1 MTEELW
7 QLKIF
12 KKSIKKKE
20 KQKLMERR
28 KEIGFFLGPLLF
40 LLVYL
45 SPFLPQNPKA
55 HNLLAIFFLIVV
67 WWVTECIPIPIT
79 ALLIP
84 VFITVFRVASA
95 KEAFAPFANPI
106 IMLFMGSFILARAM
120 SVHSLDQKI
129 AYSIL
134 SLKNIARKK
143 TRILFAFGLT
153 TVFLSLWISNTATT
167 AMMFPIALG
176 VFDTLNSEKEK
187 KGASSFSLIL
197 LLTLAYSA
205 SIGGIGTPIGSPP
218 NLIAIGM
225 LEKLADYRITFFQW
239 MIIGFLVLIP
249 MYFFLFFFM
258 KFKLR
263 GEKNSGLLANIHSFK
278 DKKPKAGLSRA
289 QKNVLAAFSVTV
301 FLWIFPGFISLVWG
315 REAPFSLWLQG
326 HFPESIAAIIGA
338 SILFILPINLSRGE
352 FTLSL
357 KEALKI
363 DWGTLLLFGGGLSLG
378 FQMFETGLADAIG
391 NFFISSGGSAA
402 NLSLIILFS
411 VAFSV
416 FLTEVTSNTASA
428 NMIIPI
434 IIAISNSASINPIP
448 PVLGSAIGCSF
459 AFMLPVA
466 TPPNAIIYGSGMVR
480 LPQMMKFGFWMNIAG
495 IIIIWVSI
503 RFVALF
509 LGLV

>member
-1 MTEELW
+1 MELR
-7 QLKIF
+7 
-12 KKSIKKKE
+12 KK
-20 KQKLMERR
+20 L
-28 KEIGFFLGPLLF
+28 GFLLGPLFF
-40 LLVYL
+40 LLAYFSPLL
-45 SPFLPQNPKA
+45 SQNPKA
-55 HNLLAIFFLIVV
+55 HRLLAIFFLIVV
-67 WWVTECIPIPIT
+67 WWVTECIPIPLT

-106 IMLFMGSFILARAM
+106 IMLFLGSFILARAM
-120 SVHSLDQKI
+120 SVHALDQKI

-134 SLKNIARKK
+134 SMKKIAHKK
-143 TRILFAFGLT
+143 SRILFAFGLT
-153 TVFLSLWISNTATT
+153 TIFLSLWISNTATT

-176 VFDTLNSEKEK
+176 VLGTFHSEIEK
-187 KGASSFSLIL
+187 KGAPSFRLAL
-197 LLTLAYSA
+197 LLSLAYSA

-218 NLIAIGM
+218 NLIAIGL

-239 MIIGFLVLIP
+239 MVIGFLVLIP
-249 MYFFLFFFM
+249 MYLFLFFFM

-263 GEKNSGLLANIHSFK
+263 TEKNSKLSVDLHSFK
-278 DKKPKAGLSRA
+278 SSKEAGLSRA

-301 FLWIFPGFISLVWG
+301 FLWTFPGFISLVWG
-315 REAPFSLWLQG
+315 REAPLFLWFQQ
-326 HFPESIAAIIGA
+326 HFPESVAAIIGA
-338 SILFILPINLSRGE
+338 GLLFLLPVNLSRGE

-378 FQMFETGLADAIG
+378 FQMFETGLADVIG
-391 NFFISSGGSAA
+391 KFFISSGGSAA
-402 NLSLIILFS
+402 SLSLITLFS

-416 FLTEVTSNTASA
+416 FITELTSNTASA

-434 IIAISNSASINPIP
+434 IIAISNSASINPLP

-466 TPPNAIIYGSGMVR
+466 TPPNAIIYGSRMVP

-495 IIIIWVSI
+495 IILIWIGI
-503 RFVALF
+503 RFIASF
-509 LGLV
+509 LGLVQY

>member
-1 MTEELW
+1 ME
-7 QLKIF
+7 QRKKIG
-12 KKSIKKKE
+12 
-20 KQKLMERR
+20 LL
-28 KEIGFFLGPLLF
+28 LGPFLFLAAYFSPILPHSPRANSLLAVF
-40 LLVYL
+40 LLV
-45 SPFLPQNPKA
+45 
-55 HNLLAIFFLIVV
+55 VV

-84 VFITVFRVASA
+84 VLITTFQIASV

-106 IMLFMGSFILARAM
+106 IMLFLGSFMLARAM
-120 SVHSLDQKI
+120 SVHALDQKL
-129 AYSIL
+129 AFSIL
-134 SLKNIARKK
+134 SLKSIGHKK
-143 TRILFAFGLT
+143 TRILFALGLT

-176 VFDTLNSEKEK
+176 VLGTFDSEKGK
-187 KGASSFSLIL
+187 KGVQPFSIIL

-225 LEKLADYRITFFQW
+225 LEKLAAYRITFFQW
-239 MIIGFLVLIP
+239 MIICFLVLIP
-249 MYFFLFFFM
+249 MFFVLFYFM
-258 KFKLR
+258 KFRLR
-263 GEKNSGLLANIHSFK
+263 REKDSGELTNILPFKGEKVHQGL
-278 DKKPKAGLSRA
+278 GRA
-289 QKNVLAAFSVTV
+289 QKNVLVAFSITV
-301 FLWIFPGFISLVWG
+301 LLWIFPGFVSLVRG
-315 REAPFSLWLQG
+315 REAPLFLWLQER
-326 HFPESIAAIIGA
+326 FPEAAAAIIGA
-338 SILFILPINLSRGE
+338 GLLFILPVNLKRGQ

-378 FQMFETGLADAIG
+378 FQMFETGLADSIG
-391 NFFISSGGSAA
+391 KFFISSGGNAA
-402 NLSLIILFS
+402 SLSLITLL
-411 VAFSV
+411 SV
-416 FLTEVTSNTASA
+416 FLSVYLTELTSNTASA

-434 IIAISNSASINPIP
+434 IIAISKAASISPLA

-495 IIIIWVSI
+495 IIIIWVGVTFI
-503 RFVALF
+503 APL
-509 LGLV
+509 LGLI

>member
-1 MTEELW
+1 ME
-7 QLKIF
+7 QR
-12 KKSIKKKE
+12 KK
-20 KQKLMERR
+20 
-28 KEIGFFLGPLLF
+28 IGFLLGPFLFLVAYFSPLIPHNPKANSLLAVF
-40 LLVYL
+40 LLV
-45 SPFLPQNPKA
+45 
-55 HNLLAIFFLIVV
+55 VV

-84 VFITVFRVASA
+84 VFITVFHIAPV

-106 IMLFMGSFILARAM
+106 IMLFLGSFMLARAM
-120 SVHSLDQKI
+120 SVHALDQKL

-134 SLKNIARKK
+134 SLKSIGHKK
-143 TRILFAFGLT
+143 TRILFALGLT
-153 TVFLSLWISNTATT
+153 TVFLSMWISNTATT
-167 AMMFPIALG
+167 AMMFPIVLG
-176 VFDTLNSEKEK
+176 VLGTFDSEKGK
-187 KGASSFSLIL
+187 KGTPPFNLIL

-225 LEKLADYRITFFQW
+225 LEKLTAYRITFFQW
-239 MIIGFLVLIP
+239 MIVSFLVLIP
-249 MYFFLFFFM
+249 MFFVLFYFM
-258 KFKLR
+258 KFRLR
-263 GEKNSGLLANIHSFK
+263 GEKNSGELTNILQFK
-278 DKKPKAGLSRA
+278 GKKAHQGLGRA
-289 QKNVLAAFSVTV
+289 QKNVLVAFSVTV
-301 FLWIFPGFISLVWG
+301 FLWVFPGFVSLVWG
-315 REAPFSLWLQG
+315 REAPLFLWLQE
-326 HFPESIAAIIGA
+326 HFPEAAAAIIGA
-338 SILFILPINLSRGE
+338 GLLFILPVNLKRGQ

-378 FQMFETGLADAIG
+378 FQMFETGLADSIG

-402 NLSLIILFS
+402 SLSLITLLS

-416 FLTEVTSNTASA
+416 YLTELTSNTASA

-434 IIAISNSASINPIP
+434 IIAISNAASISPLP

-466 TPPNAIIYGSGMVR
+466 TPPNAIIYGSGLVR

-495 IIIIWVSI
+495 IIIIWVGVTFI
-503 RFVALF
+503 APL
-509 LGLV
+509 LGLI